1 MKKIQSLALAGLFLT
16 TLALTA
22 HAQFATTVVSYS
34 PGTGAS
40 AGYTND
46 TSVATGAPSEVN
58 PYFDNTDPFDPPYG
72 TDQIV
77 SIGAGGSL
85 TLRFAAPV
93 ANNASN
99 AFGLDFIV
107 FGNSGFIITNDYDFM
122 LWDWVGTPATD
133 GSLFANNT
141 GLSRVSVSA
150 DGTNFFLL
158 NTNVAPQVDDLF
170 PPDGTG
176 NAQLPVNPALTGD
189 SFAGATLAGIRS
201 LYAGSGGG
209 AGFDIAWAQD
219 TNGNPVSLASV
230 SYVRIEVISG
240 KVEVDALA
248 SVAPLITTQPTSV
261 TTTNPV
267 ASATFSV
274 VAANDSAVT
283 YQWFYNGVASAGA
296 TNAALTTANAGNYF
310 VVVTSASGAVT
321 SRTVT
326 FTKPVPMA
334 AYYGLF
340 YETNAVN
347 FGSSGYFNFSVASA
361 RTRTFNGK
369 ILIEGGSYMFTGTFA
384 SNHQASATVARP
396 GKTSLIVSLQLLAA
410 ADQVIGSVTDG
421 TWTAPLLGD
430 RATFNATNVA
440 PQLGNYTFT
449 LLGDSNGNDAPSY
462 GSQGKVTVRTNGA
475 VMLSGSLSDAAP
487 LTQSTYLSKNGQWP
501 LYAPLYT
508 GKGAL
513 LGWVTFTNQP
523 TLKLTGD
530 VSWIKTNASGLY
542 YSSGFTNP
550 VTLFGGRRH

>member
-1 MKKIQSLALAGLFLT
+1 
-16 TLALTA
+16 
-22 HAQFATTVVSYS
+22 
-34 PGTGAS
+34 GAS

-46 TSVATGAPSEVN
+46 TSVATGAPSVVN

-77 SIGAGGSL
+77 SVGAGGSL

-93 ANNASN
+93 ANSASN
-99 AFGLDFIV
+99 AFGLDFVV
-107 FGNSGFIITNDYDFM
+107 FGNSGFIITNEFS
-122 LWDWVGTPATD
+122 LETFSFVGEPATD
-133 GSLFANNT
+133 GSLFANNN

-176 NAQLPVNPALTGD
+176 NAQLPVNPALTAD

-209 AGFDIAWAQD
+209 TGFDISWARD
-219 TNGNPVSLASV
+219 GSGNPVSLGSI

-240 KVEVDALA
+240 KVEIDALA
-248 SVAPLITTQPTSV
+248 SVAPILTTQPVSV
-261 TTTNPV
+261 NTTNSANA

-283 YQWFYNGVASAGA
+283 YQWFYNGVAIPGA
-296 TNAALTTANAGNYF
+296 TNASLTTTNAGNYF

-326 FTKPVPMA
+326 FTKPVPVA
-334 AYYGLF
+334 TYYGLF
-340 YETNAVN
+340 FETNAVN
-347 FGSSGYFNFSVASA
+347 FGRSGYFNFAVASA
-361 RTRTFNGK
+361 KLRTFAGK
-369 ILIEGGSYMFTGTFA
+369 ILIEGGNYPLSGTFGT
-384 SNHQASATVARP
+384 NHTATATVTRA
-396 GKTSLIVSLQLLAA
+396 GKTSLTVNLQLIAA
-410 ADQVIGSVTDG
+410 ADQVVGSVTDG
-421 TWTAPLLGD
+421 AWIAPLLGD

-449 LLGDSNGNDAPSY
+449 LLGDSNGDDAPSY
-462 GSQGKVTVRTNGA
+462 GTQGKVTVRTNGA
-475 VMLSGSLSDAAP
+475 VALSGTLSDAAT
-487 LTQSTYLSKNGQWP
+487 LVQATGISKNGQWP
-501 LYAPLYT
+501 LYAPLY
-508 GKGAL
+508 GGQGAL

-523 TLKLTGD
+523 TLKLTGE

>member
-1 MKKIQSLALAGLFLT
+1 MKKIQSLAFAGLFLT
-16 TLALTA
+16 ALALNSR
-22 HAQFATTVVSYS
+22 AQFATTVVSYS

-58 PYFDNTDPFDPPYG
+58 PYFDNTDPFNPPYG

-77 SIGAGGSL
+77 SVGAGGSL
-85 TLRFAAPV
+85 TFRFAAPV

-122 LWDWVGTPATD
+122 IWDWVGTPATD

-141 GLSRVSVSA
+141 GLSRISVSA

-176 NAQLPVNPALTGD
+176 NAQLPVNPTLTSD

-209 AGFDIAWAQD
+209 AGFDISWAQD
-219 TNGNPVSLASV
+219 TNGNPVTLASIK
-230 SYVRIEVISG
+230 YVRIEVISG

-248 SVAPLITTQPTSV
+248 SVAPLITTQPASV
-261 TTTNPV
+261 TTTNPTG
-267 ASATFSV
+267 SATFTV

-283 YQWFYNGVASAGA
+283 YQWFYNGVTIPGA
-296 TNAALTTANAGNYF
+296 TTASLTTANAGNYF
-310 VVVTSASGAVT
+310 VGVTSASGAIT
-321 SRTVT
+321 SSTVT
-326 FTKPVPMA
+326 FTKPVPA
-334 AYYGLF
+334 AYYYGLF
-340 YETNAVN
+340 YETNGVKH
-347 FGSSGYFNFSVASA
+347 GSSGYFNFNVASS
-361 RTRTFNGK
+361 RTRTLNGK
-369 ILIEGGSYMFTGTFA
+369 ILIEGGSYLLTGTFG
-384 SNHQASATVARP
+384 SNHQATATVVRP
-396 GKTSLIVSLQLLAA
+396 GKTSLTVNLQLLAA
-410 ADQVIGSVTDG
+410 ADQVTGTISDG

-430 RATFNATNVA
+430 RATFGLTNVA
-440 PQLGNYTFT
+440 PQLGGYTFT
-449 LLGDSNGNDAPSY
+449 LFGDSNGDDSPSY
-462 GSQGKVTVRTNGA
+462 GTQGKVTIRTNGA
-475 VMLSGSLSDAAP
+475 VALSGTLSDSSP
-487 LTQSTYLSKNGQWP
+487 LAQGTYLSKNGQWP
-501 LYAPLYT
+501 LYVPLYA
-508 GKGAL
+508 GKGSL

-542 YSSGFTNP
+542 YTNGFTNS
-550 VTLFGGRRH
+550 VTLFGGSRK